1 MISQN
6 TTFESAE
13 ESDLQRETAQQ
24 RLNLRQSLNRFTAL
38 PDTPKTFTQLQV
50 DVSTV
55 LTEEPSI
62 AAVFYLELSD
72 NDFDFTLSG
81 SNVSEIPDN
90 VKQWAANVAIS
101 SCSTDQTRLEQSED
115 AAGAVMQ
122 MVAVP
127 VSGRKPQTAVAVL
140 FLDEDIQENRLVVV
154 ERAADCLARWRSDD
168 PLALATEAAEDLAA
182 QDQLVAMVE
191 EAETSDSACH
201 RIANELSRYVEGLNA
216 QSPSVTS
223 SAGSAGLDSIDVY
236 VGMAQEKGPLKLTA
250 VSNANTLPDLDV
262 REAIE
267 AAMQECLCRKSASV
281 WPRSDETP
289 AGVLC
294 LKRMSKVVG
303 ATNLTAFPIE
313 GTKEKSAGVV
323 IVASDRLLTPRA
335 FAFGDSCSARLGSA
349 IQLVKRAEPGRFQ
362 LIWDKIAELKT
373 NRKNWALIGFGLLA
387 ASFIPAPYHVS
398 SECEV
403 RPESKLFI
411 ASPFDTTLEKCH
423 VLPGE
428 HVTKNM
434 LLATLDGR
442 ETKLELAEIEAELNR
457 ATKLRDGHV
466 VSHESGEAYV
476 AKYEIE
482 RLRSRRSLLLHRQ
495 ESLELRSPMDG
506 IVIAGDLQNAE
517 GMPLKVGETLLEVA
531 PLDQLRIELS
541 IPEDDV
547 RFTKPDMPTTVRLD
561 AFPFESWNGKIERIH
576 PASELKNDQNV
587 FVAVV
592 PIENVDGRLR
602 PGMTGYAKTKTI
614 WRPLVWNYLHKPAA
628 AMARWFGW

>member
-6 TTFESAE
+6 NTFETTG
-13 ESDLQRETAQQ
+13 ESDLERGTGAPK
-24 RLNLRQSLNRFTAL
+24 LNLRQTLNRFAVL
-38 PDTPKTFTQLQV
+38 LDTPKTFEQLQL
-50 DVSTV
+50 DVSKV
-55 LTEEPSI
+55 LNAEPSV
-62 AAVFYLELSD
+62 AAVFYLELGDS
-72 NDFDFTLSG
+72 NPDFSLSG

-101 SCSTDQTRLEQSED
+101 SCTTEQTRLEQSED

-127 VSGRKPQTAVAVL
+127 VVARTRQTAVTVL
-140 FLDEDIQENRLVVV
+140 FLGQDVQENRLAVV
-154 ERAADCLARWRSDD
+154 ERAAHCLARWRSNEQ
-168 PLALATEAAEDLAA
+168 LELVTQAAEDLAA

-191 EAETSDSACH
+191 DAGILDSACH
-201 RIANELSRYVEGLNA
+201 RIVKALSDYVETLNA
-216 QSPSVTS
+216 APPVAVSDGS
-223 SAGSAGLDSIDVY
+223 SARDSVDVY
-236 VGMAQEKGPLKLTA
+236 VGMTQEKGPLKLTA
-250 VSNANTLPDLDV
+250 VSNANTLPTSEV
-262 REAIE
+262 RESIE
-267 AAMQECLCRKSASV
+267 AAMQECLCRNAVSV
-281 WPRSDETP
+281 WPRSDENP

-303 ATNLTAFPIE
+303 AAHMTAYPIE
-313 GTKEKSAGVV
+313 GTEGKAVGV
-323 IVASDRLLTPRA
+323 IVIASNQSLTARS

-349 IQLVKRAEPGRFQ
+349 LQLVKRAEPSRFQ
-362 LIWDKIAELKT
+362 VVCDKIADIKN
-373 NRKNWALIGFGLLA
+373 NRKSWALIGFGLLA
-387 ASFIPAPYHVS
+387 ASLIPAPYHVS

-403 RPESKLFI
+403 RPGSKLFI

-423 VLPGE
+423 VLPGQQ
-428 HVTKNM
+428 VTKNM

-442 ETKLELAEIEAELNR
+442 ETKLELAEVEAELNR

-482 RLRSRRSLLLHRQ
+482 RLMSRKSLLLHRQ

-517 GMPLKVGETLLEVA
+517 GLPLKVGETLFEVA
-531 PLDQLRIELS
+531 PLDQMRIELA

-547 RFTKPDMPTTVRLD
+547 RYVQPDMPTRVRLD
-561 AFPFESWNGKIERIH
+561 AFAFESWDSKIERIH

-592 PIENVDGRLR
+592 PIENTDGRLR
-602 PGMTGYAKTKTI
+602 PGMTGYAKTKTM
-614 WRPLVWNYLHKPAA
+614 WRPLIWNYFHKPAA
-628 AMARWFGW
+628 AAARWFRW